1 MTLYAYARLAW
12 LRGRSDSPD
21 DGIAWAEGQFYR
33 VQDGRPEPLCDCDEH
48 RACDSHAY
56 GDAAGMFALGC
67 EPLTGD
73 ES

>member
-1 MTLYAYARLAW
+1 MTLYAFARLAW

-33 VQDGRPEPLCDCDEH
+33 VQDGRPEPL
-48 RACDSHAY
+48 
-56 GDAAGMFALGC
+56 
-67 EPLTGD
+67 TGD